1 MTLATRQSTRQPKPE
16 QTSVFRR
23 VVVPA
28 LIILV
33 GISILLYPVV
43 STQWNNYIQRKV
55 VEEYSSQIQD
65 VPEEE
70 LNAALDAAR
79 EYNANS
85 IGGPILDPWLSRVSE
100 DNLDYQQY
108 MEQLSGLPAMSQV
121 SIPSIESSLPV
132 YHGTTEEVLQKGLGH
147 LYGTSLPV
155 GGEGTHSVITGHTG
169 LTTSTMWDNLIDMKE
184 GDAVYVNTFGQKMKY
199 QVTSTEVVLPHETES
214 LAQQPDKDLITLIT
228 CTPYGVNSHR
238 LLVHAERVPLDPEDE
253 AAFDQ
258 KNGILQWWM
267 WALLIVAALAIAFLI
282 HWIRKERRKA
292 AAANGNH
299 AVADDAE
306 DAVLTSA
313 VRKSLNATETPKGGR
328 HRRDN

>member
-1 MTLATRQSTRQPKPE
+1 MTLATRQPSTPAEPQ
-16 QTSVFRR
+16 QASVFRR

-33 GISILLYPVV
+33 GISVILYPVV

-55 VEEYSSQIQD
+55 VEDYQSQLQD
-65 VPEEE
+65 IPEEQRS
-70 LNAALDAAR
+70 AAIEAAR
-79 EYNANS
+79 EYNETS
-85 IGGPILDPWLSRVSE
+85 VGGPILDPWLARVSE
-100 DNLDYQQY
+100 DNQDYQHY

-147 LYGTSLPV
+147 LYGTALPV

-184 GDAVYVNTFGQKMKY
+184 GDAVYVNTFGEKMKY

-214 LAQQPDKDLITLIT
+214 LAMQPGKDLITLIT

-253 AAFDQ
+253 SAFNQ
-258 KNGILQWWM
+258 KNAILQWWM

-292 AAANGNH
+292 AANNGDGDDEQS
-299 AVADDAE
+299 AEGTAGVAMNKNVSSRNNKPA
-306 DAVLTSA
+306 
-313 VRKSLNATETPKGGR
+313 PGR
-328 HRRDN
+328 HRRGN